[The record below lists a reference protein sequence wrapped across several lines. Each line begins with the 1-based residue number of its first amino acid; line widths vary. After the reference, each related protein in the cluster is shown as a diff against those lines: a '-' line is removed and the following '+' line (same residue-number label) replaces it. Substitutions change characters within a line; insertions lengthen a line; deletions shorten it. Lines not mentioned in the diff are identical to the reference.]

1 MKVIA
6 SIGAA
11 FTYACTIFTVSL
23 LLAFNVNQVTVF
35 ELVATNY
42 NQIFIGLIAMALV
55 AGGLA
60 HYIYKLPV
68 SYVIQVSLHYFL
80 TLVAAVGIGIWLN
93 FVAIDVSEMIRYIVT
108 SSISFGIVWFIYYLR
123 LRREAGI
130 INKALRN

>member
-23 LLAFNVNQVTVF
+23 LLAFNVNQVAVF
-35 ELVATNY
+35 EILATNY
-42 NQIFIGLIAMALV
+42 NQIFIGLIVMALA

-60 HYIYKLPV
+60 YYIYKLPV
-68 SYVIQVSLHYFL
+68 SYVIQAGLHYFL

-93 FVAIDVSEMIRYIVT
+93 FVAIDASDMIRYITT
-108 SSISFGIVWFIYYLR
+108 SSIAFGIVWFIYYLR
-123 LRREAGI
+123 LRREAGV
-130 INKALRN
+130 INKVLGN